1 MIDCLL
7 TAAVVT
13 AIAWISYEVGRIVGR
28 EEGQAGKHRHHR
40 QVAR

>member
-13 AIAWISYEVGRIVGR
+13 AIAWISYGVGRSIGH
-28 EEGQAGKHRHHR
+28 EEGQAAKRRHHR